1 MPQYRQ
7 TTNPNLVPGAET
19 VEQRLESFPSLI
31 AYGDAGATILT
42 VSDATGSGA
51 AAVSAI
57 ARKTGGSAYGVLGN
71 AMGND
76 GVQGR
81 SNAAGCSGVA
91 GIHESTGNG
100 VYGRSAQGPAGY
112 FDGAV
117 TVAGTLTVTGDIV
130 LPGGGDCAE
139 RFDVATGDSVE
150 PGSLV
155 SLDGDGAVRESDSAY
170 DTKVVGVV
178 AGAGSYRPA
187 IVLDAAESSE
197 RVRAKIALFG
207 KVYCKADARDGPIAV
222 GDLLTSSA
230 TRGTAMRAAD
240 ASRTTGAVIGKALQA
255 LPHGQGRIPI
265 LVTLR

>member
-7 TTNPNLVPGAET
+7 TIDPNLIPGAET
-19 VEQRLESFPSLI
+19 VEQRLESFPPLI
-31 AYGDAGATILT
+31 AYGNAGATILA
-42 VSDATGSGA
+42 VSDGTGSGA
-51 AAVSAI
+51 AAVSAT
-57 ARKTGGSAYGVLGN
+57 ARKTGSSAYGVLGN

-76 GVQGR
+76 DVQGR

-91 GIHESTGNG
+91 GIHESSGNG

-117 TVAGTLTVTGDIV
+117 TIAGALTVTGDIL

-139 RFDVATGDSVE
+139 RFDVASGDSVE

-155 SLDGDGAVRESDSAY
+155 SLDHDGAVRESDSAY
-170 DTKVVGVV
+170 DTKIVGVV

-187 IVLDAAESSE
+187 IVLDATESSDRE
-197 RVRAKIALFG
+197 RAKIALFG
-207 KVYCKADARDGPIAV
+207 KVYCKADARDEPIAV

-255 LPHGQGRIPI
+255 LPRGQGLIPI
-265 LVTLR
+265 LVMLR